1 MATDLKAFQAR
12 LNSDK
17 AFRSE
22 FLDDPVKS
30 LEAVGLI
37 LPEAA
42 KKRLAD
48 LVKELTSKRKPVSHP
63 RPPDND
69 IDIFIVPKER

>member
-12 LNSDK
+12 LDSDK
-17 AFRSE
+17 AFRAE
-22 FLDDPVKS
+22 FLNDPVKS

-37 LPEAA
+37 LPDAA

-48 LVKELTSKRKPVSHP
+48 LVKKLTTKKKPVSHP
-63 RPPDND
+63 RPPENE
-69 IDIFIVPKER
+69 IDIFIVPERH

>member
-22 FLDDPVKS
+22 FLNDPVKS
-30 LEAVGLI
+30 LDAVGLI
-37 LPEAA
+37 LPDEAQKDLTDLVGRLKA
-42 KKRLAD
+42 KKR
-48 LVKELTSKRKPVSHP
+48 PVPHP
-63 RPPDND
+63 RPPY
-69 IDIFIVPKER
+69 IGITIKRGEP